1 MIDRN
6 DLLKEISL
14 EELTQLTDINARG
27 TLDEAVLSDAIGDAL
42 AFIGSF
48 IEIPPAPSALL
59 RQIAVELTID
69 SLRRRN
75 SLNDDDERRKRLE
88 RIERYLRKMASGQIP
103 TTQAQ
108 SPNPS
113 GAVFRRSRSKLD
125 LKGWL

>member
-1 MIDRN
+1 MIDQT

-14 EELTQLTDINARG
+14 EELTQLTDINAEGR
-27 TLDEAVLSDAIGDAL
+27 LDKAVLSDAIGDAL

-48 IEIPPAPSALL
+48 IEIPTDPSALL

-75 SLNDDDERRKRLE
+75 SLVDDEERLKRME
-88 RIERYLRKMASGQIP
+88 RIERYLRRMASGQIP
-103 TTQAQ
+103 TTKAQA
-108 SPNPS
+108 PNPS
-113 GAVFRRSRSKLD
+113 AAAFRRSRSKLD

>member
-1 MIDRN
+1 MIDQT

-14 EELTQLTDINARG
+14 EELTQLTDINAEGR
-27 TLDEAVLSDAIGDAL
+27 LDKAVLSDAIGDAL

-48 IEIPPAPSALL
+48 IEIPTDPSALL

-75 SLNDDDERRKRLE
+75 SLVDDEERLKRME
-88 RIERYLRKMASGQIP
+88 RIERYLRRMASGQIP

-108 SPNPS
+108 APKPS
-113 GAVFRRSRSKLD
+113 DAAFRRSRSKLD